1 MDQNYNS
8 PPLIRQLPPKATSL
22 ISVDFSCIEIVDHP
36 SYRTTISLLEGLSN
50 NRGQIYCDDDVN
62 GMALWLG
69 ISRRLLCYTGNT
81 NIIQQSSLDVCF
93 VTQVTQ
99 TLYKSSLDVCFVT
112 QATQTLYNSHL

>member
-1 MDQNYNS
+1 VDQNHNS

-50 NRGQIYCDDDVN
+50 NRGLIYCDDDVN

-69 ISRRLLCYTGNT
+69 ISRCLLCYTGNTNIIQVISRCLLCYTGNT

-99 TLYKSSLDVCFVT
+99 TLY
-112 QATQTLYNSHL
+112 NSHL